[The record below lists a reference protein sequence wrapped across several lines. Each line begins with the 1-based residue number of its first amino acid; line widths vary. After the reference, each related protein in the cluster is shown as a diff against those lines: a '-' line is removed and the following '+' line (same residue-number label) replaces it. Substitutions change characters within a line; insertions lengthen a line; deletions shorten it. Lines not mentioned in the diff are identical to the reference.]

1 MAITTNSAYASGT
14 VSSVSG
20 TTFTASGST
29 FASGDVGR
37 CIYMLNGDAEGQT
50 RKIVGYISG
59 TVVTLDHAWDDSPI
73 DGITED
79 EPSNGDTFFV
89 SYFFDELDDGSNLI
103 KHDQFCY
110 ELTSTWNASNTF
122 VYDTNI
128 TFICN
133 GANLNF
139 STSAC
144 LRLGDKTSDSFSSN
158 GCNIFDTNS
167 ATFGWDSGD
176 LGGDFQMYGGT
187 FTGVNSSSFWRFQAN
202 GMVRFCDVTQ
212 FGRHGMRLTGA
223 KSAIVNYKVVG
234 NDATFSPFT
243 VAGTFGQIRNI
254 SAYNCDACLYW
265 QSGTPGGAA
274 TLKNVRAEN
283 LDEGYFQYRPLSD
296 TKLTLEGVE
305 VSEIEDAPKFGDYI
319 SGGPSAFEVDVKNNI
334 AINAFNSSGTALTGH
349 RIYIEN
355 EAGTEQENS
364 TGDLEATAY
373 LIRYFDMA
381 SGDSTGGVD
390 WGTDG
395 TSYTPMLVKIRKYGY
410 QAFNTSWDGRSS
422 LTTLNIFMVD
432 DNVVVANEAIAG
444 AYTGIAVN
452 GSSETITISSDHTLQ
467 EIYDYIQWWSTQS
480 ANMQYVVPMTSA
492 DGNTFILAQNWDLIC
507 DGGDITSGTGKSLN
521 FSGTGIL
528 QLNGNTANNVN
539 VSSGDVHLES
549 ATDLTG
555 MTIANDLRI
564 DTGVNST
571 LNFTGINVGG
581 NVWNDSASNT
591 LTINAV
597 TSNITAGDAGTGNGE
612 TNIVNAVIVTITCVD
627 ISGTPIENARVY
639 LKTTADGVIYNDLT
653 DVNGQISL
661 SYNYTGDEA
670 LVESKAR
677 KGSSLPYF
685 KSAPISGT
693 ITSNGLSATI
703 TMISDE

>member
-187 FTGVNSSSFWRFQAN
+187 FTGVNSGSFWRFQAN

-452 GSSETITISSDHTLQ
+452 GSTETITISLDHTLQ

-480 ANMQYVVPMTSA
+480 ANVQYVVPMTSA

-528 QLNGNTANNVN
+528 QLDGNTANNVN

-564 DTGVNST
+564 DTGANST

-612 TNIVNAVIVTITCVD
+612 TNIVNAVTVTITCVD
-627 ISGTPIENARVY
+627 ISGTPIENVRVY

-653 DVNGQISL
+653 GASGQISL
-661 SYNYTGDEA
+661 SYNYTGDQA
-670 LVESKAR
+670 LIESKAR
-677 KGSSLPYF
+677 KGSASPYY

-693 ITSNGLSATI
+693 ITSNGFDAVI
-703 TMISDE
+703 TMILDE